1 MKSNY
6 KGNMTNPHDPDG
18 VGYRRATRIIN
29 KMMQFRK
36 KELNIKN
43 YYSTD

>member
-1 MKSNY
+1 
-6 KGNMTNPHDPDG
+6 MTNPHDPYD

-29 KMMQFRK
+29 KMMQSRE

-43 YYSTD
+43 Y